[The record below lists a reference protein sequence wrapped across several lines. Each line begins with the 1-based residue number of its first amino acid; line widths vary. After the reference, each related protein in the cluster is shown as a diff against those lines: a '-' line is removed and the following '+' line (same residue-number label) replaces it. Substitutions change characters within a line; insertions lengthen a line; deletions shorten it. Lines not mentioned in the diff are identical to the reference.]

1 MKKVKLSILMLVFVI
16 QTSIA
21 QVELK
26 DNEYFPMELVGDLV
40 FKYTDSENF
49 VKHIDL
55 KEKRLLGDKEYN
67 VRLIQYSW
75 GKNDTTYFRTEN
87 QTVYYY
93 DKKSDTES
101 INIPKDIK
109 VGSIW
114 TSSDNAWKY
123 EITSISAKLTTPEKT
138 YEKLLEIKA
147 TQLQNRDKTKLPEY
161 LNYYEKNVGKIA
173 SVTSGK
179 LMTYKLEK

>member
-1 MKKVKLSILMLVFVI
+1 MKTVKLSILVLVLGFL
-16 QTSIA
+16 TSMT
-21 QVELK
+21 QLEFK
-26 DNEYFPMELVGDLV
+26 DNDYFPMELNKDVV

-55 KEKRLLGDKEYN
+55 KEKRLLGEKEYN
-67 VRLIQYSW
+67 ARLMKYSW

-93 DKKSDTES
+93 DKKSNTES
-101 INIPKDIK
+101 INIPKDITL
-109 VGSIW
+109 GSTW

-123 EITSISAKLTTPEKT
+123 EITSISAKLTTPKKK
-138 YEKLLEIKA
+138 YKNLLEIKA
-147 TQLQNRDKTKLPEY
+147 TQLQNRDKTKLTEY
-161 LNYYEKNVGKIA
+161 LNYYEKNVGNIA
-173 SVTSGK
+173 SVTNGK